1 MIKTQERSQEEQ
13 TLVNFALKYI
23 KTKSLDEL
31 LDMYNSNSKVSI
43 REMISS
49 GLQFNQLEQFPD
61 AFLMDIINSGEITAE
76 ELQDAGISDERMNQ
90 IQPTK
95 KNSDFGNQTVQD
107 SDPFASPFDFNK
119 GLTIVEEI
127 ETNIID
133 RIRNKEAT
141 AVEVRDALKENK
153 ISDSDLI
160 NQLGYSLDMV
170 KMIRSFEPQ
179 ITYFPPLTELPP
191 LQSGATDIYFL
202 GMPGSGKST
211 LLASFLHY
219 ANRAGLLRREVTN
232 SHGTKYANELMT
244 GMAQGYLPSSTPTEL
259 INYIPISL
267 RSPDKADSYRKLN
280 LIDMAGEKFRK
291 VGTDGIREFRA
302 IRDYLSNDNSKCLI
316 FMLDYF
322 EEDEILALMEQDQNL
337 QEVLAQL
344 DNAGVLAKT
353 ETIYMVVT
361 KADLFPT
368 GDPRSF
374 AKDYIENNYKNF
386 LSYCRE
392 MKKANKITL
401 KSFPYSIGPSTLT
414 YLLKDRDP
422 RTNKNLD
429 YYPNLMVEQIIE
441 DFPYISNR
449 GFFRR

>member
-1 MIKTQERSQEEQ
+1 MFKTQERTQEEQ
-13 TLVNFALKYI
+13 NLVSFALKYI

-31 LDMYNSNSKVSI
+31 LDMYKSNSKISI
-43 REMISS
+43 REMIAS
-49 GLQFNQLEQFPD
+49 GLQLNQLEQFPD
-61 AFLMDIINSGEITAE
+61 AFLMDLINSAEITVE
-76 ELQDAGISDERMNQ
+76 ELKDAGLSDERMNQ
-90 IQPTK
+90 ILPPTPTPPPFIPGGI
-95 KNSDFGNQTVQD
+95 DE
-107 SDPFASPFDFNK
+107 DPFGFGGGIIKPE
-119 GLTIVEEI
+119 GT

-153 ISDSDLI
+153 ISDSELI
-160 NQLGYSLDMV
+160 NQLGYSLDMI
-170 KMIRSFEPQ
+170 KMIRNFEPQ

-219 ANRAGLLRREVTN
+219 ANREGLLKREVTN

-267 RSPDKADSYRKLN
+267 RSPNKADSYRKLN

-291 VGTDGIREFRA
+291 VGAEGIKEFRA
-302 IRDYLSNDNSKCLI
+302 IRDYLSNNNSKCLI

-368 GDPRSF
+368 DDPRSF

-392 MKKANKITL
+392 MKKANNITL

-429 YYPNLMVEQIIE
+429 YYPNLMVDQIIE

>member
-1 MIKTQERSQEEQ
+1 MFKTQERTQEEQ
-13 TLVNFALKYI
+13 ILVSFALKYI

-31 LDMYNSNSKVSI
+31 LDMYNSSSKVSM
-43 REMISS
+43 REMIGS
-49 GLQFNQLEQFPD
+49 GLQLSQLEQFSD
-61 AFLMDIINSGEITAE
+61 EFLADLIKSEEITTE
-76 ELQDAGISDERMNQ
+76 ELQDLGLNEERINQIHPASKVAGIG
-90 IQPTK
+90 
-95 KNSDFGNQTVQD
+95 NSTGDDTAPFT
-107 SDPFASPFDFNK
+107 DPFGFGGGIIIPE
-119 GLTIVEEI
+119 GT

-160 NQLGYSLDMV
+160 NQLGYSLDMI
-170 KMIRSFEPQ
+170 KMIRNFEPQ
-179 ITYFPPLTELPP
+179 ITYFPPLIELPP

-219 ANRAGLLRREVTN
+219 SNRVGLLRREVTN

-267 RSPDKADSYRKLN
+267 RSPNKADSYRKLN

-291 VGTDGIREFRA
+291 VGTDGLREFRA
-302 IRDYLSNDNSKCLI
+302 IRDYLSNNNSKCLI

-368 GDPRSF
+368 DDPRSF

-392 MKKANKITL
+392 MKKANNITL